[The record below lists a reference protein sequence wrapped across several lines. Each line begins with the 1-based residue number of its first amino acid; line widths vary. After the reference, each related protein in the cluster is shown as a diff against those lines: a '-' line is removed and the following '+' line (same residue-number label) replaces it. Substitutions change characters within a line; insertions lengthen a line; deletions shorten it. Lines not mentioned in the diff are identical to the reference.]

1 MCLKA
6 SIIALDK
13 FMYRTPNIKH
23 AVHKC
28 AGTYI
33 PFITSLCQKLLIL
46 LHFLNENQASAEF
59 DKMKED
65 LIELIG

>member
-1 MCLKA
+1 
-6 SIIALDK
+6 
-13 FMYRTPNIKH
+13 MYRTPNIKH

-46 LHFLNENQASAEF
+46 LHFLNANQASVEF
-59 DKMKED
+59 VKMKED
-65 LIELIG
+65 LIVLIG

>member
-1 MCLKA
+1 
-6 SIIALDK
+6 
-13 FMYRTPNIKH
+13 MYRTPNIKH

-46 LHFLNENQASAEF
+46 LHFLNGNQASVEF
-59 DKMKED
+59 VKMKED
-65 LIELIG
+65 LIVLIG